1 MGVLM
6 DATLE
11 RIHIRLLDMMMV
23 FDDLCKK
30 HHLTY
35 YLIGGSALGALRHNG
50 FIPWDDDV
58 DIALPRSDFEKLEK
72 ILRSVYQNR
81 PVNNVIYQSTFH
93 TAPTGH
99 FYLYDCKHQTAEHA
113 VAIDIFPLD
122 AVPRSRMQQKIQQIW
137 CQLYHVSAYRKP
149 PQNRGKAWYVATKLF
164 LIFTNKACLNLL
176 EKISKKVI
184 THWNGKET
192 GIVSNLYGLAGY
204 KKEMVPQSFFGNPV
218 YHQFE
223 TGMFP
228 IPEKCHEY
236 MTHIYGDYMIL
247 PPLEK
252 RIPKHIKEMEGN
264 T

>member
-99 FYLYDCKHQTAEHA
+99 FYLYYCKHQTAEHA

-184 THWNGKET
+184 KHWNGKET

-204 KKEMVPQSFFGNPV
+204 KKEMVPQSCFVNK
-218 YHQFE
+218 
-223 TGMFP
+223 
-228 IPEKCHEY
+228 I
-236 MTHIYGDYMIL
+236 
-247 PPLEK
+247 
-252 RIPKHIKEMEGN
+252 
-264 T
+264 